1 MATFAGARKAR
12 CDSWMRP
19 TRSCAMRPLAPHA
32 PTAIAETVEHL
43 DLGTVVKVSEAVSGE
58 IVLEKLIDTLMR
70 TAIEHAG
77 AERGLLILP
86 RGDEH
91 RIEAEVT
98 THGNKVTV
106 DLRQASVT
114 AADLPE
120 SLFRYV
126 LRTHESVLLHDASGQ
141 GPFSGDDYIREHHA
155 RSVLCLPL
163 LKQTRLV
170 GVLYLENNL
179 TPHVFTPAR
188 MAILKLLASEAATSL
203 ENTRLYGDLQEREAR
218 VRRLVDSNIVG
229 VLIWDLDGQIREAN
243 DAFLNMLQYGR
254 EDLVSGGVRW
264 TDLTPAEWRERDE
277 RATADLK
284 ATGTVQPYEKEFF
297 RKDGSRVPVLIGGAL
312 FDARGNDGVAFA
324 LDLSERKRDE
334 AEIRALKDQLYRENL
349 ALRDEVDR
357 AFMFE
362 EIVGSSKTLKT
373 ALSRIASVAPTD
385 STVFISGETGTGK
398 ELIARAVHKRS
409 RRSAR
414 AFVSVNCAALAPTL
428 ISSELFGH
436 ERGAFTGATQRR
448 LGRFELA
455 DGGTIFLDEVGEL
468 LPETQVALLR
478 VLQEREFERVGGT
491 QPIRIDVRVI
501 AATNRDL
508 GAAVANGSFRQD
520 LFYRLNVFPIEVP
533 PLRER
538 QDDILMLVEYF
549 VHRYAT
555 RAGKT
560 IRSIDKKTLDLLQA
574 YDWPGNIRELQN
586 VIERS
591 VILSASEVFAVDE
604 SWLPK
609 QSVRPRPRVAAL
621 APSQGAPRSERET
634 IEAAL
639 AACRGRVGGSSGAAA
654 KLGVPPSTLDHRIKA
669 LKINKAQFKFR

>member
-1 MATFAGARKAR
+1 MKASALFGAGWED
-12 CDSWMRP
+12 DS
-19 TRSCAMRPLAPHA
+19 
-32 PTAIAETVEHL
+32 HL
-43 DLGTVVKVSEAVSGE
+43 DLATVIKVSEAVSGE
-58 IVLEKLIDTLMR
+58 IVLEKLIDALMR
-70 TAIEHAG
+70 AAIEHAG

-86 RGDEH
+86 RGDDY
-91 RIEAEVT
+91 RIEAEAT
-98 THGNKVTV
+98 TSGDTV
-106 DLRQASVT
+106 NVVLRQAGIT
-114 AADLPE
+114 DADLP
-120 SLFRYV
+120 STVFQQV
-126 LRTHESVLLHDASGQ
+126 LRTKESVLLHDASGQ
-141 GPFSGDDYIREHHA
+141 NPFAADEYVRGHHA
-155 RSVLCLPL
+155 QSVLCLPL
-163 LKQTRLV
+163 LKQIRIV
-170 GVLYLENNL
+170 GVLYLENSL

-188 MAILKLLASEAATSL
+188 MAILRLLASQAATSL

-229 VLIWDLDGQIREAN
+229 VLIWDLDGRILEAN
-243 DAFLNMLQYGR
+243 DAFLDMLQYRR

-264 TDLTPAEWRERDE
+264 TDLTPAESRERDE

-284 ATGTVQPYEKEFF
+284 STGTVRPYETAFL
-297 RKDGSRVPVLIGGAL
+297 RKDGSRVPVLIGAAL

-324 LDLSERKRDE
+324 LDLSQQKHAD
-334 AEIRALKDQLYRENL
+334 AEVRALKDRLYRENL
-349 ALRDEVDR
+349 ALRDEVKQC
-357 AFMFE
+357 FMFE
-362 EIVGSSKTLKT
+362 EIVGSSPTLKT
-373 ALSRIASVAPTD
+373 ACSRIRRVAPTD

-398 ELIARAVHKRS
+398 ELIARAVHTRS
-409 RRSAR
+409 QRAGR

-478 VLQEREFERVGGT
+478 VLQEREFERVGGAQT
-491 QPIRIDVRVI
+491 IRVDVRVI
-501 AATNRDL
+501 TATNRDL
-508 GAAVANGSFRQD
+508 GAAAANGSFRQD

-538 QDDILMLVEYF
+538 QEDILLLVEYY

-555 RAGKT
+555 RMGKS
-560 IRSIDKKTLDLLQA
+560 IRSIDKKTLNLLQA
-574 YDWPGNIRELQN
+574 YAWPGNIRELQN

-591 VILSASEVFAVDE
+591 VILSSGEVFAIDE

-609 QSVRPRPRVAAL
+609 QSVRLRPPVAAL
-621 APSQGAPRSERET
+621 TPAQGTPRSERET
-634 IEAAL
+634 IEAML
-639 AACRGRVGGSSGAAA
+639 AECRGRVGGSSGAAS

-669 LKINKAQFKFR
+669 LNISKAQFKFR

>member
-1 MATFAGARKAR
+1 MDLYEEAIRSARDNGFIQQEALAFELAARFYATRGFATFAHAYLRNARDGYLRWGAQGKVRQLDETDPQLRDEA
-12 CDSWMRP
+12 
-19 TRSCAMRPLAPHA
+19 TAPHA

-98 THGNKVTV
+98 THGNTVTV

-243 DAFLNMLQYGR
+243 DAFLDMLQYGR
-254 EDLVSGGVRW
+254 DDLVSGGVRW

-284 ATGTVQPYEKEFF
+284 VDG
-297 RKDGSRVPVLIGGAL
+297 DGS
-312 FDARGNDGVAFA
+312 
-324 LDLSERKRDE
+324 
-334 AEIRALKDQLYRENL
+334 
-349 ALRDEVDR
+349 ALREGV
-357 AFMFE
+357 
-362 EIVGSSKTLKT
+362 
-373 ALSRIASVAPTD
+373 
-385 STVFISGETGTGK
+385 
-398 ELIARAVHKRS
+398 
-409 RRSAR
+409 
-414 AFVSVNCAALAPTL
+414 
-428 ISSELFGH
+428 
-436 ERGAFTGATQRR
+436 
-448 LGRFELA
+448 
-455 DGGTIFLDEVGEL
+455 
-468 LPETQVALLR
+468 LPER
-478 VLQEREFERVGGT
+478 
-491 QPIRIDVRVI
+491 
-501 AATNRDL
+501 
-508 GAAVANGSFRQD
+508 
-520 LFYRLNVFPIEVP
+520 
-533 PLRER
+533 
-538 QDDILMLVEYF
+538 
-549 VHRYAT
+549 
-555 RAGKT
+555 
-560 IRSIDKKTLDLLQA
+560 
-574 YDWPGNIRELQN
+574 W
-586 VIERS
+586 
-591 VILSASEVFAVDE
+591 
-604 SWLPK
+604 
-609 QSVRPRPRVAAL
+609 QSRPRADWRCAV
-621 APSQGAPRSERET
+621 
-634 IEAAL
+634 
-639 AACRGRVGGSSGAAA
+639 
-654 KLGVPPSTLDHRIKA
+654 
-669 LKINKAQFKFR
+669 